1 MYKLFLAWR
10 YLLSRKIIFFSIA
23 GIAVGVMV
31 LIIVTSVM
39 GGFVRDVRQ
48 KIRGI
53 SSDMSVSVSD
63 EFKTFSRFFGDYKVD
78 SQQLLAEIRAISY
91 VAYASPR
98 LEWGAM
104 LSTKDNRGAPVMV
117 IGIEPATE
125 DKVSN
130 LSKYLV
136 YQPTTDFRLEGKD
149 PNPPGAIVGRYV
161 GAFELGTG
169 QPETQ
174 FINWEKGQTI
184 ALTTVLSRDGMLQTQ
199 QGEFTI
205 VDEFNSGLFDQDS
218 VALYL
223 PLHQA
228 QSFLKTPDI
237 TKITIRL
244 TDYKYAEVVIRRINE
259 ILGNSKRERY
269 FQVRTWEE
277 EKETFL
283 TAVTVEKRINAIIL
297 FCVVIVACFNILAML
312 TMRVVEKTKDIG
324 ILSSLGSTRYGI
336 MQLFLCQ
343 GLIISFLGCLF
354 GVVSGYLFTINLNKI
369 QFLLKSWFGLEVF
382 PTNIYRIDKIP
393 WEIDVPTIIIITIAT
408 VSVSIIFS
416 IYPAIKAARME
427 PVEALRYE

>member
-53 SSDMSVSVSD
+53 SSDLSVSVSD
-63 EFKTFSRFFGDYKVD
+63 EFKTFSRFFGDYKAD
-78 SQQLLAEIRAISY
+78 SRQLLDEIRAIPY

-130 LSKYLV
+130 LSEYLV
-136 YQPTTDFRLEGKD
+136 YKRSTDFRLEDKD
-149 PNPPGAIVGRYV
+149 PEPPGAIVGRYV
-161 GAFELGTG
+161 GAYELGTG
-169 QPETQ
+169 QQERSA
-174 FINWEKGQTI
+174 FDWEPGQSI
-184 ALTTVLSRDGMLQTQ
+184 ALTTVMSRDGMLQTQ

-205 VDEFNSGLFDQDS
+205 VDEFYSGLFDQDS

-223 PLHQA
+223 SLKQA
-228 QSFLKTPDI
+228 QLFLKTEDI

-244 TDYKYAEVVIRRINE
+244 TDYKYAQEATRRINE
-259 ILGNSKRERY
+259 ILGKSVRY
-269 FQVRTWEE
+269 FQIKTWED
-277 EKETFL
+277 EKENIL
-283 TAVTVEKRINAIIL
+283 TAVTVEKRIQAIIL

-336 MQLFLCQ
+336 MQLFLYQ

-382 PTNIYRIDKIP
+382 PPNIYKIGDIP
-393 WEIDVPTIIIITIAT
+393 WEIDVPTIITITLLT
-408 VSVSIIFS
+408 VSMSIIFS